1 MAKDGELAI
10 LHDDR
15 LDRTHN
21 ATGAVEYKS
30 GAELRTVTRLAVGL
44 GVDAICS
51 DIPATIQA

>member
-1 MAKDGELAI
+1 MAKDGELAF
-10 LHDDR
+10 LRDGR

-21 ATGAVEYKS
+21 VTGAVEYKS

-44 GVDAICS
+44 GAGAICS